1 MGLTPE
7 LSHAGKILIC
17 LTMFAGRL
25 GLLTL
30 AYAIGPKQGK
40 QLYKYPEGKMIIG

>member
-1 MGLTPE
+1 MGLTAK
-7 LSHAGKILIC
+7 LTVFGKVVIS

-30 AYAIGPKQGK
+30 VYALGSKNDK
-40 QLYKYPEGKMIIG
+40 ELYRHPEGKMIIG